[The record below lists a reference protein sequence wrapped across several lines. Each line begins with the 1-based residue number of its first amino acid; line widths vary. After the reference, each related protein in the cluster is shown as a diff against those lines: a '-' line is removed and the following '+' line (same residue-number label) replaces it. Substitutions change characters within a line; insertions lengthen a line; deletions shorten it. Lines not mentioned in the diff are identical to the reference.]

1 MELSDYVRRDAV
13 ALKALLDAGEVSA
26 DELRETAL
34 RAIEDVEPQLNA
46 VVHGPFEEPV
56 PHDPSGPLAGIPFAL
71 KDLVCAVAGY
81 PLEFGSRMFEGNV
94 AESDT
99 TLGERFKAAGLVTL
113 AKTATPEFGINA
125 NAAAVVNG
133 PTRNPWDTERIPGG
147 SSGGSAALVAA
158 RALPMAHANDGGG
171 SIRIPASWCGLVGL
185 KPSRGRVPIGPEVG
199 EALMGF
205 AAELAVT
212 RSVRDTAAV
221 LDAVCGPAPGDKYYV
236 ARPDSPYADDVGA
249 DPGRLRIALY
259 TGSFGGMAPEPEVV
273 AAVEATARELEGMGH
288 TVEPAAPEFDTEVF
302 SQANLTIWTTFTA
315 ALAYGLGALLGR
327 EPSADNLE
335 TATWA
340 VVQHGLTT
348 SGIDLATADATQ
360 NAITRIWGAFLDEYD
375 VFLCPTLPVPALPV
389 GSLDQNDPKHTT
401 AASWFDEVFP
411 YLPYTPLFNMTG
423 QPSIS
428 LPLGSSSE
436 GLPIGVMLSGQSLRE
451 DMLIR
456 VSAQL
461 EDAMPWADRMPAVC
475 AGAGAP
481 A

>member
-1 MELSDYVRRDAV
+1 MELSEYVRHDAI
-13 ALKALLDAGEVSA
+13 ALKELLDAGEVSA

-56 PHDPSGPLAGIPFAL
+56 PHDPAGPLAGVPFAL

-81 PLEFGSRMFEGNV
+81 PMEFGSRMFEGNI
-94 AESDT
+94 AEADT
-99 TLGERFKAAGLVTL
+99 TLGARFKAAGLVTL

-133 PTRNPWDTERIPGG
+133 PTRNPWDIERIPGG

-185 KPSRGRVPIGPEVG
+185 KPTRGRVPIGPEVG
-199 EALMGF
+199 EAVSGF
-205 AAELAVT
+205 PAELAVT

-221 LDAVCGPAPGDKYYV
+221 LDAVCGPSPGDKYYV
-236 ARPDSPYADDVGA
+236 ARPDSAYADDVGA
-249 DPGRLRIALY
+249 DPGRLRVALY
-259 TGSFGGMAPEPEVV
+259 TGAFAGLSPEPEVV

-288 TVEPAAPEFDTEVF
+288 TVEPAAPEFDTEALRL
-302 SQANLTIWTTFTA
+302 ANLTIWTSSTA
-315 ALAYGLGALLGR
+315 ALAYGLGAQMGR
-327 EPSADNLE
+327 EPREDNLE

-340 VVQHGLTT
+340 VIQHGAKVSAMELEM
-348 SGIDLATADATQ
+348 AQFAQ
-360 NAITRIWGAFLDEYD
+360 NAIGRALGAFLDDYD

-401 AASWFDEVFP
+401 AESWFDEVFP

-428 LPLGSSSE
+428 LPLGTSSE
-436 GLPIGVMLSGQSLRE
+436 GLPIGVMLSAQALRE
-451 DMLIR
+451 DVLIR
-456 VSAQL
+456 IAAQL
-461 EDAMPWADRMPAVC
+461 EQALPWAERMPAVC
-475 AGAGAP
+475 AGARA
-481 A
+481 AA